1 MNNPVSDDVHAQN
14 SSLTLEDLRLR
25 LVAAATDAELSDAF
39 AILDRLDACSL
50 VDQFPEFIYVKDRRS
65 RFVLA
70 NAATACANA
79 FDHPVELLGKTDF
92 DLFERSSAEELFLAE
107 QRMMSAGEPVT
118 DLEHRLSFG
127 GKLRWLQSTKTPL
140 RDAEGRIVGLIGI
153 SRDITERKRQ
163 EDLRRGHARLLDMV
177 ARGQPLDRVL
187 LALVDLVEEELQ
199 DVVASVLLLEEGSD
213 RLRHGAAPGLPES
226 YVRMID
232 GIQIGPRVGS
242 CGTAA
247 WRREPVVVSDVL
259 QDPLWEDYRELA
271 IHFGFRSC
279 WSTPIMGAE
288 ERVLGTFALYSGTV
302 REPTPLERELA
313 AMATDIAGIA
323 IERAR
328 AEARIRYMAHHDPL
342 TGLPNRTL
350 FWSQFNRT
358 LAEARREKRN
368 VAVAYIDLDNFKEIN
383 DRLGHAAGDE
393 VLRTIAD
400 RLPRCI
406 RANDLLVR
414 LGGDEFAIVFASLKQ
429 DEDGVVR
436 RMEELRAVIS
446 TPIVFEDEP
455 VQVTCSMGVAFYP
468 EDGDT
473 PEALLAR
480 ADRAMY
486 GAKHDGRD
494 RLQVWHGPPPRPE

>member
-1 MNNPVSDDVHAQN
+1 MSSPMSDNGHARK

-25 LVAAATDAELSDAF
+25 LVAIATDAELSDAS
-39 AILDRLDACSL
+39 AILDRRDACSL
-50 VDQFPEFIYVKDRRS
+50 VDQFPELIYVKDRRS

-70 NAATACANA
+70 NAATARANA
-79 FDHPVELLGKTDF
+79 CDHPVDLLGKTDF
-92 DLFERSSAEELFLAE
+92 DLFDGSSAEELFLAE
-107 QRMMSAGEPVT
+107 QRMMSTGEPIT
-118 DLEHRLSFG
+118 GREHRLSFG
-127 GKLRWLQSTKTPL
+127 GTFRWLQSTKTPL

-153 SRDITERKRQ
+153 SRDITERKHQ
-163 EDLRRGHARLLDMV
+163 EELRRGHARLLDMV

-187 LALVDLVEEELQ
+187 LSLVDLVEEELQ
-199 DVVASVLLLEEGSD
+199 DIVASVLLLEEGSD
-213 RLRHGAAPGLPES
+213 RLRHGAAPRLPES

-232 GIQIGPRVGS
+232 GLQIGPRVGS

-259 QDPLWEDYRELA
+259 QDPLWEDYRDLA
-271 IHFGFRSC
+271 IRFDFRSC
-279 WSTPIMGAE
+279 WSTPIMGAD

-302 REPTPLERELA
+302 REPTSLERELA

-328 AEARIRYMAHHDPL
+328 AEERIRYIAHHDAL

-350 FWSQFNRT
+350 FWSQFNHR
-358 LAEARREKRN
+358 LAEARQERRS

-393 VLRTIAD
+393 VLKAIAA

-414 LGGDEFAIVFASLKQ
+414 LGGDEFAIAFASLGP

-446 TPIVFEDEP
+446 TPVAFEGEL
-455 VQVTCSMGVAFYP
+455 VQVTCSMGIAFYP

-494 RLQVWHGPPPRPE
+494 RLQVWRGPPPQPE